1 MKYTALAIALS
12 TIGLAAC
19 QTAPTKAPEPV
30 VRERIVEK
38 VVFKEPTNI
47 VMSNVPD
54 WMGKLPKEN
63 GYMFASG
70 TARSQDYSMAVE
82 KAKTVAQSKLAE
94 LLGVKVDKQTRI
106 YQSDK
111 NGAYYESSSTAI
123 RKSVEEITMVG
134 AEVAETKVIME
145 APNMYRAFILMAIK
159 GEEQKQVQAPVQP
172 TEDDEEKKAFEQL
185 GKKKVSAVQQQS
197 VVAKSEQHVEPVVVK
212 TEQIEAPASGVIVR
226 PVSLVDKNTMIV
238 NTISDQGVKDR
249 VAQVMK
255 DPNAVVINTTIR

>member
-1 MKYTALAIALS
+1 MKYTKLTLALV
-12 TIGLAAC
+12 TVGLTAC
-19 QTAPTKAPEPV
+19 QTAPTKTPEPV
-30 VRERIVEK
+30 VKERVVEK
-38 VVFKEPTNI
+38 VVVKEPISVVLSNI
-47 VMSNVPD
+47 PD
-54 WMGKLPKEN
+54 WMNKLPKEN

-111 NGAYYESSSTAI
+111 NGTYYDSSSTAI

-134 AEVAETKVIME
+134 AEVVETKVIME
-145 APNMYRAFILMAIK
+145 APGMFRAYMLMSIK
-159 GEEQKQVQAPVQP
+159 SEEQKQAQAPILP
-172 TEDDEEKKAFEQL
+172 TDDEEEKKAFEQL
-185 GKKKVSAVQQQS
+185 GKKKVSAVQQQP
-197 VVAKSEQHVEPVVVK
+197 VTAKSEQHVEPVVAK
-212 TEQIEAPASGVIVR
+212 TERVETSGVIVR
-226 PVSLVDKNTMIV
+226 PVAMVDKGTMIV

>member
-1 MKYTALAIALS
+1 MKYTTLVMALA
-12 TIGLAAC
+12 TIGLTAC

-38 VVFKEPTNI
+38 VVLKEPTSV
-47 VMSNVPD
+47 VMSNIPD
-54 WMGKLPKEN
+54 WMNKLPKEN

-111 NGAYYESSSTAI
+111 NGSYYESSSTAI

-134 AEVAETKVIME
+134 AEVAETKVVME
-145 APNMYRAFILMAIK
+145 APGMYRAYILMTIK
-159 GEEQKQVQAPVQP
+159 GEEQKQAQAPALP
-172 TEDDEEKKAFEQL
+172 TDDDEEKKAFEQL
-185 GKKKVSAVQQQS
+185 GKKKVSAVQQQP
-197 VVAKSEQHVEPVVVK
+197 VTAKSEQHVEPVVAK
-212 TEQIEAPASGVIVR
+212 TERVETSGVIVR
-226 PVSLVDKNTMIV
+226 PVAMVDKGTMIV

>member
-1 MKYTALAIALS
+1 MKYTTLVMALAS
-12 TIGLAAC
+12 IGLTAC

-30 VRERIVEK
+30 VRERVVEK
-38 VVFKEPTNI
+38 VVVKEPTSVVLSNI
-47 VMSNVPD
+47 PD
-54 WMGKLPKEN
+54 WMNKLPKEN
-63 GYMFASG
+63 GHMFASG

-111 NGAYYESSSTAI
+111 NGSYYDSSSTAI

-145 APNMYRAFILMAIK
+145 APGMFRAYILMTIK
-159 GEEQKQVQAPVQP
+159 GEEQKQAQMPVLP

-185 GKKKVSAVQQQS
+185 GKKKVSA
-197 VVAKSEQHVEPVVVK
+197 AKPEVTSK
-212 TEQIEAPASGVIVR
+212 
-226 PVSLVDKNTMIV
+226 
-238 NTISDQGVKDR
+238 
-249 VAQVMK
+249 VAQVVIEDGKEMIIRPASQVDQSKMVLNTITNESIKERAREVLK

>member
-19 QTAPTKAPEPV
+19 QTAPTKTPEPV
-30 VRERIVEK
+30 VRDRIVEK
-38 VVFKEPTNI
+38 VILKEPTSI

-134 AEVAETKVIME
+134 AEVAETKVVME
-145 APNMYRAFILMAIK
+145 APNMYRAFILMTIK

-185 GKKKVSAVQQQS
+185 GKKKVSAVKPEVTS
-197 VVAKSEQHVEPVVVK
+197 K
-212 TEQIEAPASGVIVR
+212 
-226 PVSLVDKNTMIV
+226 
-238 NTISDQGVKDR
+238 
-249 VAQVMK
+249 VAQVVIEDSKEMIIRPASQIDQSKMVLNTITNESVKERAREVLK

>member
-38 VVFKEPTNI
+38 VVFKEPTSI

-123 RKSVEEITMVG
+123 RKSVDEITMVG
-134 AEVAETKVIME
+134 AEVAETKVVME
-145 APNMYRAFILMAIK
+145 APNMYRAFILMTIK

-185 GKKKVSAVQQQS
+185 GKKKVSAVKPEVTS
-197 VVAKSEQHVEPVVVK
+197 K
-212 TEQIEAPASGVIVR
+212 
-226 PVSLVDKNTMIV
+226 
-238 NTISDQGVKDR
+238 
-249 VAQVMK
+249 VAQVVMEDGKEMIIRPASQIDQSKMVLNTITNESVKERAREVLK